1 MAVVKLASIGG
12 RPLGLPDWPRFQGRS
27 KGGAKLGHCG
37 GVKVDH
43 LRRDDS
49 LSKAA
54 VSGAGT
60 QSGDAW

>member
-1 MAVVKLASIGG
+1 MK
-12 RPLGLPDWPRFQGRS
+12 GLDVFLERDRDRELFDLPNNV

-37 GVKVDH
+37 GVKVDR